1 MIARPAKV
9 LQLPAGSTFA
19 QWRAFADACGLSQRI
34 RGELPAGSPAIVPG
48 WVYQLSFE
56 LGEVLEPALAKTP
69 QHPAR
74 LRSASSFPNW
84 PLATAFRVKEELALP
99 RGQSP
104 EAQLCP
110 SPREVVTLHRP
121 SAASREGYEEAVRAC
136 LAYIRA
142 GDCYQVN
149 LAHALRGV
157 LGGSLGGS
165 QEHSPRV
172 LSAALWQH
180 ARPWFGAH
188 LELPDGSSIASASP
202 ELFLRFDPA
211 TARLSTRPMKGT
223 RRAHAGHDREL
234 RESAKDRAELA
245 MIVDL
250 MRNDLG
256 RICELGSM
264 RVDASH
270 TIERHGAHDA
280 ALLQAT
286 ATVSGTPSSETTWAD
301 AIEACFPPGSVTG
314 APKVR
319 AVQVIRELEPAL
331 RGPYCGCI
339 GFVSDSGAS
348 AWSVAIRTACV
359 RGRELC
365 WHVGAGIVAES
376 QPRAEWE
383 ETLAK
388 ASALGA

>member
-1 MIARPAKV
+1 MVAHPAKV

-19 QWRAFADACGLSQRI
+19 QWRTFAHACGLSQRI
-34 RGELPAGSPAIVPG
+34 RSELPTAPRAIVPG

-74 LRSASSFPNW
+74 LRSASSLPNW
-84 PLATAFRVKEELALP
+84 PLATAFRVEAELALP

-104 EAQLCP
+104 EAQLGP
-110 SPREVVTLHRP
+110 SPREVVTLQKP
-121 SAASREGYEEAVRAC
+121 SAPSREEYEDAVRAC

-157 LGGSLGGS
+157 IE
-165 QEHSPRV
+165 QSPRV

-180 ARPWFGAH
+180 AKPWFGAH

-234 RESAKDRAELA
+234 RDSAKDRAELA

-270 TIERHGAHDA
+270 TIERHGAHNA

-286 ATVSGTPSSETTWAD
+286 ATVSGTPRSETTWAD

-319 AVQVIRELEPAL
+319 AVQIIRELEPAL

-376 QPRAEWE
+376 QPPAEWE